1 MSLHHCTQA
10 AFECNAIP
18 ALMQNCDLH
27 WLQRHQV
34 ISCNCSISDFTASS
48 HCTLQKKKEKK
59 SCLQAL
65 RRSTRVHESSASA
78 LKKQVGL
85 EETSQTY
92 HRAASNGHRSKPY
105 SALLQGQAAVVYWLM
120 MSKPPGDLSEKQ
132 AVYLAFWDLCFN
144 FKPAIPDL
152 SVGRQ
157 TSWLQYCT
165 MGFAQET
172 VFECNHIVCHR
183 RNPAHRER
191 TMSEPLVLS

>member
-1 MSLHHCTQA
+1 MQSLPQCRTVTYT
-10 AFECNAIP
+10 
-18 ALMQNCDLH
+18 DS
-27 WLQRHQV
+27 R
-34 ISCNCSISDFTASS
+34 DTRSS
-48 HCTLQKKKEKK
+48 HATAPYQTSLQVVIALYKKKKEKK

-92 HRAASNGHRSKPY
+92 HRAVSNGHRSKPY